1 MFNYLKEIGLLTA
14 VVYGI
19 VESLE
24 KFGVKKKYAHLLAI
38 PIGIIVSII
47 GFPIDAMVNKI
58 LYGVIIGILSV
69 GSCDTAC
76 NVVSVFKKETTP
88 SEKK

>member
-1 MFNYLKEIGLLTA
+1 MLNYLKEMGLLTA

-38 PIGIIVSII
+38 PIGIIVGII
-47 GFPIDAMVNKI
+47 GFPTDTIVNKI
-58 LYGVIIGILSV
+58 LYGIIMGVLSV
-69 GSCDTAC
+69 GICDTVC
-76 NVVSVFKKETTP
+76 NVVNV
-88 SEKK
+88 